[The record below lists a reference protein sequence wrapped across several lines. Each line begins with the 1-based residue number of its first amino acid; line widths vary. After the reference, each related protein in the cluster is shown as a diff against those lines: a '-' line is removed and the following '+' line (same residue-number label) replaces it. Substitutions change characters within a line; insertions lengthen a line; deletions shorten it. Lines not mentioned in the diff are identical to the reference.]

1 MKAFFVSILLLA
13 AFCRAQ
19 AQVNLALSLDQDE
32 FLPNEPVRLTIKIS
46 NTSGQR
52 LHLGADPNWLTFVV
66 ESADGFVVDKKG
78 DPPFTEEF
86 DLESSQMATL
96 HVDLQPYFQMT
107 RLGRYKVTGT
117 MRIKAWGL
125 AAPSRPLQFDVIHG
139 GEVWEQ
145 DFGVTVTPNTPPE
158 PRKYSLI
165 KANYLREQLRLYV
178 QVSDQSGAIIY
189 KVAALG
195 PMVSFSTPEESV
207 DRFSRLHVLWQ
218 TGGQSFSYVV
228 VEPDGTVLSRDVY
241 DNYNS
246 RPHLAINSS
255 GDIEVHGGVRR
266 LKPGEMP
273 ATNSVQ
279 TTSVPHTK

>member
-207 DRFSRLHVLWQ
+207 DRLAGCTCYGKPAGNLSATWWWNPTERCCHAMFTTTIIRGRIWRSTAAATSKC
-218 TGGQSFSYVV
+218 TG
-228 VEPDGTVLSRDVY
+228 EC
-241 DNYNS
+241 
-246 RPHLAINSS
+246 
-255 GDIEVHGGVRR
+255 GG
-266 LKPGEMP
+266 
-273 ATNSVQ
+273 
-279 TTSVPHTK
+279 

>member
-1 MKAFFVSILLLA
+1 
-13 AFCRAQ
+13 
-19 AQVNLALSLDQDE
+19 
-32 FLPNEPVRLTIKIS
+32 LPNEPVRVTIKIS

-52 LHLGADPNWLTFVV
+52 LHLGADPNWLTFGV
-66 ESADGFVVDKKG
+66 ESADGFVVDKKS
-78 DPPFTEEF
+78 DPPLTEEF

-96 HVDLQPYFQMT
+96 HADLQPYFQMT
-107 RLGRYKVTGT
+107 QPGRYKVTGT

-125 AAPSRPLQFDVIHG
+125 AVSSRTLQFDVIHG

-145 DFGVTVTPNTPPE
+145 DFGVTVTANAPPE

-195 PMVSFSTPEESV
+195 PMVSFSTPEQSV

-228 VEPDGTVLSRDVY
+228 VEPDGMVLSRDVY

-246 RPHLAINSS
+246 RPRLTVNSS
-255 GDIEVHGGVRR
+255 GDIEVRGGVRR
-266 LKPGEMP
+266 LKPGEQPM
-273 ATNSVQ
+273 TNSAQ
-279 TTSVPHTK
+279 TSSVPHMK